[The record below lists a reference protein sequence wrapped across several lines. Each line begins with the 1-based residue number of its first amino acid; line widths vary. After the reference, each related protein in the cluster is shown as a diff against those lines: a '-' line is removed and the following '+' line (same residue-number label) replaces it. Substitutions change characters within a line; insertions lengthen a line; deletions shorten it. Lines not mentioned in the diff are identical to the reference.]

1 VHSAGSL
8 GNVKS
13 DGFLNTVYV
22 QRMRTAADRREVLQL
37 YEEVFGV
44 KPFINPYPCV
54 QLDNHYLRVG
64 HAYVKRN
71 HFQSIKAIGSEL
83 KILPGM
89 RNTLEAAAQCIQ
101 QQWLCILVGPTSSGK
116 TSVIRLLAHLTGN
129 VLNEINLS
137 SATDISELLG
147 SFEQY
152 NAYRNFC
159 SIVAQL
165 EHYVNEYCGLQLDS
179 CADGFLTERKALI
192 TKWLTFFSDISFGH
206 MSRPNSLD
214 GESWRASLSLLVD
227 IVELLKSDLERH
239 ILSVSWSLED
249 LSELLMRIHKLQ
261 EARSGRS
268 VPVKFEWASGLLIKA
283 VQNGEWIVL
292 EDANLCN
299 PTVNDLH
306 I

>member
-1 VHSAGSL
+1 
-8 GNVKS
+8 
-13 DGFLNTVYV
+13 
-22 QRMRTAADRREVLQL
+22 M
-37 YEEVFGV
+37 
-44 KPFINPYPCV
+44 
-54 QLDNHYLRVG
+54 QLDHHYLRVG
-64 HAYVKRN
+64 DAYIKRN
-71 HFQSIKAIGSEL
+71 HFQSIKTTSSGL

-116 TSVIRLLAHLTGN
+116 TSLIRLLAHLTGN

-152 NAYRNFC
+152 NAYRNFR

-165 EHYVNEYCGLQLDS
+165 ERYVNEYCSLQLDS
-179 CADGFLTERKALI
+179 CADEFLRERKALI
-192 TKWLTFFSDISFGH
+192 KKWLTFFSNISFGH
-206 MSRPNSLD
+206 MSRLDSID
-214 GESWRASLSLLVD
+214 GENWRTCISLLVD
-227 IVELLKSDLERH
+227 VTELLKSDLERH

-249 LSELLMRIHKLQ
+249 LSKLLMRLHKLQ
-261 EARSGRS
+261 EDTSGHS

-283 VQNGEWIVL
+283 VENGEWIVL